1 LKKNEVQA
9 MTEITFYRQQ
19 RRDGSIRSG
28 LHATGPFDLE
38 NFELGPELL
47 ADDPYANVLDWFIDL
62 QLESPADLNH
72 AEAARDELL
81 ACKSSIR
88 SGLNLMIQELGV
100 GVDRG
105 MSLTWQNFPGLPD
118 GYSCRLNLSISSR
131 IRGNSYIELLQDF
144 MEHWPDYC
152 RSLRVLVEQR

>member
-1 LKKNEVQA
+1 

-28 LHATGPFDLE
+28 LHATGPYDLE
-38 NFELGPELL
+38 NFELGPEQL

-62 QLESPADLNH
+62 QLESPTDLKN

-81 ACKSSIR
+81 ACKSAIR

-100 GVDRG
+100 GVD
-105 MSLTWQNFPGLPD
+105 SSSPLTWQNFPELPPH
-118 GYSCRLNLSISSR
+118 YSCRLNLSISGR
-131 IRGNSYIELLQDF
+131 FRGKSYIDLIQDF

>member
-1 LKKNEVQA
+1 

-38 NFELGPELL
+38 NFELGPEDL

-62 QLESPADLNH
+62 QLESPTDLIN

-81 ACKSSIR
+81 ACKGAIR
-88 SGLNLMIQELGV
+88 SGLNQMIDELGV
-100 GVDRG
+100 GVDSS
-105 MSLTWQNFPGLPD
+105 MALIWQNFPELPP
-118 GYSCRLNLSISSR
+118 GYSCRLNLSISR
-131 IRGNSYIELLQDF
+131 RFRGKTYIDLLQDF
-144 MEHWPDYC
+144 MEQWPEYC
-152 RSLRVLVEQR
+152 QSLRVLVEQR